1 MPIKNK
7 YNSGMEDLTEACK
20 DYKLHL
26 TIFLCVIISE
36 YIGVIALEIAGVN
49 IVLMPLLYALVLAIA
64 FYITKPFEWI
74 EKTQSEES
82 SAIMMLLVGPLLVKL
97 AIASGQ
103 NLTIIF
109 DVGAAILLEQVG
121 NFGTILIGLPI
132 ALLLGFKREAIGMTS
147 SICREPQLAV
157 LIEKYGFDSA
167 EVKGFFIVYIIG
179 IVLGTIFISFLV
191 NLLPYCIPLH
201 PYSYALATGI
211 GSTSMN
217 VAALSSLTSLYPDI
231 SENLLALSGISNMIS
246 LIFGIYVYIFISLPL
261 TEMLYNKI
269 KHYFK

>member
-97 AIASGQ
+97 AILKLSP
-103 NLTIIF
+103 
-109 DVGAAILLEQVG
+109 
-121 NFGTILIGLPI
+121 ILIS
-132 ALLLGFKREAIGMTS
+132 K
-147 SICREPQLAV
+147 
-157 LIEKYGFDSA
+157 
-167 EVKGFFIVYIIG
+167 
-179 IVLGTIFISFLV
+179 
-191 NLLPYCIPLH
+191 
-201 PYSYALATGI
+201 
-211 GSTSMN
+211 
-217 VAALSSLTSLYPDI
+217 SSL
-231 SENLLALSGISNMIS
+231 
-246 LIFGIYVYIFISLPL
+246 
-261 TEMLYNKI
+261 KI
-269 KHYFK
+269 PFELNNSSKFSSVSI

>member
-1 MPIKNK
+1 MDDNISNK
-7 YNSGMEDLTEACK
+7 KSCLN

-26 TIFLCVIISE
+26 TILFISIISLT
-36 YIGVIALEIAGVN
+36 IGTITIHLYGNVNLIILPFIPALFIAISFYLIKSIN
-49 IVLMPLLYALVLAIA
+49 WINYNQSKTCTKLILLLI
-64 FYITKPFEWI
+64 
-74 EKTQSEES
+74 
-82 SAIMMLLVGPLLVKL
+82 GPLLVKL

-103 NLTIIF
+103 NISLLF
-109 DVGAAILLEQVG
+109 DIGPLLILKELG
-121 NFGTILIGLPI
+121 SIGTILIGLPI

-231 SENLLALSGISNMIS
+231 SENLLTLSGISNMIS
-246 LIFGIYVYIFISLPL
+246 LMFGIYVYIFISLPL